1 VFLTSLCFSLS
12 SVGSACSHCA
22 TEVLLVRARNAM
34 VLNPESREIL
44 LLAGLCCEPEVGLG
58 DFLSSATAHIPP

>member
-1 VFLTSLCFSLS
+1 
-12 SVGSACSHCA
+12 
-22 TEVLLVRARNAM
+22 M